1 MTELREIRVRLA
13 LIGAEGS
20 GKSAALSAYHELV
33 PQHQRSPLTRV
44 GDQGGRTILY
54 DHAEFQLGAV
64 SGLPIYVD
72 VYALPGQPEAE
83 LARRISL
90 SGCHGYLFT
99 ADCRG
104 FAFRKTLEAYTELK
118 RYLNDR
124 GRDPKD
130 AALVA
135 LLTHAD
141 KGKSG
146 SNKAEIMLL
155 KELSRDRLI
164 RAGAS
169 SPDRIGEAIKKTA
182 ALALSR
188 ERAELEAQRAGKPP
202 PRLKIP
208 GQLIGDVERAH
219 EIYLRSAGIAGANFS
234 PHSDPFFG
242 QVLLQLGAASQE
254 DLSEAASLKAQA
266 LGLGLDVTL
275 EEILSKR
282 GMVDP
287 DMLPRARRVRHCV
300 EVIHEEVLFG
310 RIASELDIVPFQRV
324 KRALTLQVKRN
335 FQHSLDHLLTRAGQL
350 DRVARQ
356 RILKRLVELHKA
368 ELERDAE
375 DERQGTIAHTTPSA
389 FKTGGGAGSSQLPLF
404 GEVAINLGLI
414 TRAQAEEAVNE
425 QKRLRRKGTRRFFGE
440 VLKLKGYLND
450 DEIPLVCRAL
460 EERIADDRIE
470 GYHIYRSLGRGNMA
484 LVFAAKQIKLD
495 RTVALKI
502 LDPKLLFDSAFIER
516 FVEEAQTAARL
527 NHQNI
532 VQAYDVGTDSDL
544 HYFAMEYV
552 DGVTVKD
559 LIDDGGILDPET
571 AIDIV
576 VQTARALEHASKHS
590 LVHRDVKPGNIMVTR
605 EGDTKLCDLGL
616 AVRTDRGGVGSSMI
630 LGTPFYISPE
640 QINSDPDIDVRA
652 DLYSLG
658 ATWFHMLI
666 GRPPFE
672 AQTPEEVCIRH
683 LNDPVPDPTRLNP
696 AVTQAVKPILLKMMS
711 KRREDRFASP
721 AEVVRQL
728 LAIHP
733 KAGSDERRAD
743 LAERLARV
751 YPRREPWE

>member
-13 LIGAEGS
+13 LVGAQGS
-20 GKSAALSAYHELV
+20 GKSAALESYHASTP
-33 PQHQRSPLTRV
+33 PQQRSPLTRI
-44 GDQGGRTILY
+44 GDLSGRTIVY
-54 DHAEFQLGAV
+54 DHAEFEMGVV

-90 SGCHGYLFT
+90 SGCHGFLFT
-99 ADCRG
+99 ADCRS
-104 FAFRKTLEAYTELK
+104 FAYRKTLEAFTELK
-118 RYLNDR
+118 RYLSDR

-141 KGKSG
+141 KSKSG

-164 RAGAS
+164 RVGEETRG
-169 SPDRIGEAIKKTA
+169 RIGEAIKKAA

-219 EIYLRSAGIAGANFS
+219 EIYLRSAGIAGSAFS

-242 QVLLQLGAASQE
+242 QVLLQLNAASEE
-254 DLSEAASLKAQA
+254 DLKIAANLKAQA
-266 LGLGLDVTL
+266 LGLGLEVNL

-282 GMVDP
+282 NMVDP
-287 DMLPRARRVRHCV
+287 ELLPRARRVRHCV

-310 RIASELDIVPFQRV
+310 RVASELEIVPFQRV

-335 FQHSLDHLLTRAGQL
+335 FQHSLDHLLSRAGQL
-350 DRVARQ
+350 DRMARQ
-356 RILKRLVELHKA
+356 RILKRLVELHQT
-368 ELERDAE
+368 ELARDQE
-375 DERQGTIAHTTPSA
+375 DERQGTISSPATTT
-389 FKTGGGAGSSQLPLF
+389 FRGNAGELPLF

-414 TRAQAEEAVNE
+414 TRSQAQEAVSE

-450 DEIPLVCRAL
+450 DEIPMVCRAL

-470 GYHIYRSLGRGNMA
+470 GYQIYRSLGRGNMA

-516 FVEEAQTAARL
+516 FSQEAQIAARL

-532 VQAYDVGTDSDL
+532 VQAYDVGSDNDL
-544 HYFAMEYV
+544 HYFVMEYV

-559 LIDDGGILDPET
+559 LIDDAGVVDPDT
-571 AIDIV
+571 AIDIII
-576 VQTARALEHASKHS
+576 QTARALDHASKHK
-590 LVHRDVKPGNIMVTR
+590 LVHRDVKPGNIMVNR
-605 EGDTKLCDLGL
+605 EGVTKLCDLGL
-616 AVRTDRGGVGSSMI
+616 ALRTDRGGGSDSMV

-640 QINSDPDIDVRA
+640 QVNSDPNIDVRA
-652 DLYSLG
+652 DIYSLG
-658 ATWFHMLI
+658 ATWFHMLT
-666 GRPPFE
+666 GRPPYT
-672 AQTPEEVCIRH
+672 APTPEEVCMRH
-683 LNDPVPDPTRLNP
+683 INDPVPDASRINS
-696 AVTQAVKPILLKMMS
+696 AVSDDMVKVISRMMAKDRNDRYES
-711 KRREDRFASP
+711 AAALVRDLQRVRPNAGDDEHRED
-721 AEVVRQL
+721 
-728 LAIHP
+728 
-733 KAGSDERRAD
+733 
-743 LAERLARV
+743 LARRIAMA
-751 YPRREPWE
+751 YPAREPWD

>member
-1 MTELREIRVRLA
+1 MTELQEIRVRLA
-13 LIGAEGS
+13 LVGARGS
-20 GKSAALSAYHELV
+20 GKSAALEAYHETV
-33 PQHQRSPLTRV
+33 PAHQRSPLTRI
-44 GDQGGRTILY
+44 GDLAGKTLVY
-54 DHAEFQLGAV
+54 DHAEFEMGVV

-72 VYALPGQPEAE
+72 VYALPGQREAE

-99 ADCRG
+99 ADCRS
-104 FAFRKTLEAYTELK
+104 FAYRKTLEAFTELK
-118 RYLNDR
+118 SYLSDR
-124 GRDPKD
+124 GREPKD

-141 KGKSG
+141 KSKSG

-155 KELSRDRLI
+155 KELGRDRLI
-164 RAGAS
+164 RVGE
-169 SPDRIGEAIKKTA
+169 DTRERVGEAIKKAA

-188 ERAELEAQRAGKPP
+188 EREELEAQRAGKPP

-219 EIYLRSAGIAGANFS
+219 EIYLRSAGIAGSGFS

-242 QVLLQLGAASQE
+242 QVLLQLGAASEE
-254 DLSEAASLKAQA
+254 DLEVAANLKAQA

-282 GMVDP
+282 ELVDP
-287 DMLPRARRVRHCV
+287 EVLPRARRVHHCV

-310 RIASELDIVPFQRV
+310 RVASELNIVPFQRV

-356 RILKRLVELHKA
+356 RILKRLSELHQVELA
-368 ELERDAE
+368 RDQEA
-375 DERQGTIAHTTPSA
+375 DRAGTINPPTRS
-389 FKTGGGAGSSQLPLF
+389 FRAGESELPLF

-414 TRAQAEEAVNE
+414 TRAQAREAVTE

-450 DEIPLVCRAL
+450 EEIPMVCRAL

-470 GYHIYRSLGRGNMA
+470 GYQIYRSLGRGNMA

-495 RTVALKI
+495 RIVALKI

-516 FVEEAQTAARL
+516 FAQEAKIAARL

-532 VQAYDVGTDSDL
+532 VQAYDVGSDNDL
-544 HYFAMEYV
+544 HYFVMEYV

-559 LIDDGGILDPET
+559 LIDDAGVVDPDT

-576 VQTARALEHASKHS
+576 IQTARALDHASKHS
-590 LVHRDVKPGNIMVTR
+590 LVHRDVKPGNIMVNR
-605 EGDTKLCDLGL
+605 EGTTKLCDLGL
-616 AVRTDRGGVGSSMI
+616 ALRTDRGGTGDSVV

-640 QINSDPDIDVRA
+640 QITNDPNIDVRA

-658 ATWFHMLI
+658 ATWYHMLT
-666 GRPPFE
+666 GRPPFT
-672 AQTPEEVCIRH
+672 APTPEEVCIRH
-683 LNDPVPDPTRLNP
+683 LNDPVPDASRINT
-696 AVTQAVKPILLKMMS
+696 AVTPPMIRVLNTMMA
-711 KRREDRFASP
+711 KQREDRYESA
-721 AEVVRQL
+721 AVVIREL
-728 LAIHP
+728 LKLRP
-733 KAGSDERRAD
+733 NAGGDEHRED
-743 LAERLARV
+743 LARRIALA
-751 YPRREPWE
+751 YPAREPWD